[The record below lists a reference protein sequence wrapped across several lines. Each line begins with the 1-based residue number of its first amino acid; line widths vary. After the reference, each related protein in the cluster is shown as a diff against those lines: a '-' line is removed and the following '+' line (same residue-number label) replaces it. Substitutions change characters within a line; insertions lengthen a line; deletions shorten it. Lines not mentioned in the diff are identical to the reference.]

1 MNPGCLKSFSIAIM
15 VLGVA
20 MGLLGVIFLLAP
32 GKAVTGMIMLVLG
45 IILIATAA
53 NRLKVIAQL
62 SPEGVEQQLTAMA
75 TGSNGELTVAS
86 AAGVTHLD
94 DSTVRAALDRML
106 QQGMIQIEHRQ
117 GVEYYI
123 FPGLREQKMV
133 KKCPY
138 CGNEYPVAQ
147 HLRTCPS
154 CGGNLEIRPD

>member
-1 MNPGCLKSFSIAIM
+1 MNPGCLKSFAIAIM
-15 VLGVA
+15 VLGIA

-32 GKAVTGMIMLVLG
+32 GHGVQGIILLVLG
-45 IILIATAA
+45 IILIATSA
-53 NRLKVIAQL
+53 NRLKVLAQL
-62 SPEGVEQQLTAMA
+62 SPEGIEQQLAAMA
-75 TGSNGELTVAS
+75 TGSNGEITVAS

-94 DSTVRAALDRML
+94 DGTIRATLDRML

-138 CGNEYPVAQ
+138 CGNEYPVVQ